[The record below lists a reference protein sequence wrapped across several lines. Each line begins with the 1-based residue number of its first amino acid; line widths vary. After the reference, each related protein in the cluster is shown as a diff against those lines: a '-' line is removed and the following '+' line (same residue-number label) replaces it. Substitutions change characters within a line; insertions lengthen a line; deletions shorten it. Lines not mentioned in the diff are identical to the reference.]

1 MVSLVLLVV
10 GCASPVEVET
20 IEENQSFDFSQCEV
34 FGQTLSVGEDQM
46 LCCEVHA
53 KN

>member
-1 MVSLVLLVV
+1 MVGLVLLI
-10 GCASPVEVET
+10 GCASVEVET
-20 IEENQSFDFSQCEV
+20 VKENQSFDFSQCEA